1 MNTDVCVSN
10 VALDAHLHAGRRGKR
25 ELRLNGVHRRW
36 CGAHER
42 ESHNVL
48 SGIAP
53 LQMRRPVVGMAR
65 RSVVLMGG
73 QPVVMF
79 GVFVILVGVHVQ
91 QRRDARRRHQRRN
104 EQQRQGAVHTVSV

>member
-10 VALDAHLHAGRRGKR
+10 AALDAHLHAGRCGKR
-25 ELRLNGVHRRW
+25 ELRVNGVHLRW
-36 CGAHER
+36 RGAHER
-42 ESHNVL
+42 ERHDVL

-53 LQMRRPVVGMAR
+53 LQTRRPVVGMAR
-65 RSVVLMGG
+65 RSVVLVGG

-79 GVFVILVGVHVQ
+79 GVFVFLVGVRVQ
-91 QRRDARRRHQRRN
+91 HRREARGRHQRRN